1 MSDSTKLKFALTL
14 QGFCPLFVLIFL
26 RYLNRFRLIIEL
38 ARQLFHGEFCAIL
51 VGIRNPEAGG
61 AFLIVFSLVWCLATT
76 LFTLI
81 FPTLWKADFSSKG
94 EIIDIVQEKKD
105 CGIIFLTTFLIPLL
119 ADDVSSWGDLLYF
132 SGLLL
137 IMIALLYKTELY
149 CQNPVLALFN
159 YRIYEFKVQQP
170 REDLSADT
178 TYIGIAK
185 TGHLANHIAFKR
197 KHVAGNVYLVEKEG
211 GE

>member
-1 MSDSTKLKFALTL
+1 MLSDSTKLKFALTL

-26 RYLNRFRLIIEL
+26 RYLNRFHLIIKL
-38 ARQLFHGEFCAIL
+38 ARQLFHGEFGAIL
-51 VGIRNPEAGG
+51 VGIRHPEAGG
-61 AFLIVFSLVWCLATT
+61 SFLIVFSLVWCLVTT

-119 ADDVSSWGDLLYF
+119 ADDVSSWGDLFYF

-170 REDLSADT
+170 WEDLSADT

-185 TGHLANHIAFKR
+185 TGRIANHIAFKR
-197 KHVAGNVYLVEKEG
+197 KHVAGNVYLVEKE
-211 GE
+211 